1 MKKNHFVL
9 VAATIVAAIFITT
22 GCNNEAPGK
31 ETTTKEE
38 TAGATPAAVTNPNF
52 SIAPIEYSEL
62 SEKALNLFAKFEYDA
77 WADMLAD
84 NIIYSFPDGD
94 VDTRT
99 RLEGKAAVLAWWKSW
114 KEKSGI
120 ESMTITEL
128 NHFPLNV
135 TAQPKGGA
143 QTGNYDFVY
152 FSNNMVFGGKPV
164 ALRMNFAVH
173 FNDQKKIDRYV
184 TYYDRSVIIKATGK
198 NMLEGTEG
206 KVKMD
211 V

>member
-9 VAATIVAAIFITT
+9 VAATVVAAIFITP
-22 GCNNEAPGK
+22 GCNNESPAK
-31 ETTTKEE
+31 ETNSKEE
-38 TAGATPAAVTNPNF
+38 TAPGSTAAAVTNPNF

-62 SEKALNLFAKFEYDA
+62 NEKALNLFSKFEYDA

-84 NIIYSFPDGD
+84 DIIYYFPDGD

-99 RLEGKAAVLAWWKSW
+99 KLEGKAAVLAWWKSW
-114 KEKSGI
+114 KDKSGI
-120 ESMTITEL
+120 ESMTISEL
-128 NHFPLNV
+128 NHFPLNI

-143 QTGNYDFVY
+143 RSGNYDFVY
-152 FSNNMVFGGKPV
+152 FSNKMVFGGKPV

-173 FNDQKKIDRYV
+173 FNEEKKVDRYV

-198 NMLEGTEG
+198 NILE
-206 KVKMD
+206 KQ
-211 V
+211 

>member
-9 VAATIVAAIFITT
+9 FAATVIASIFITT
-22 GCNNEAPGK
+22 ACNSEAPGK
-31 ETTTKEE
+31 ETTPKEE
-38 TAGATPAAVTNPNF
+38 TAIATAAAVTNPNF

-62 SEKALNLFAKFEYDA
+62 NEKALNHFAKFEYDA

-120 ESMTITEL
+120 ESMTITEI

-152 FSNNMVFGGKPV
+152 FSNSMVFGGKPV

-184 TYYDRSVIIKATGK
+184 TYYDRSVIINATGK
-198 NMLEGTEG
+198 NMLEGQ
-206 KVKMD
+206 KAK
-211 V
+211 